1 MNDEFIK
8 IAELEFAD
16 DVYFEHITNIV
27 KAIKDNGFSVCED
40 RDYNPPRFQIMKKT
54 NYVQN

>member
-1 MNDEFIK
+1 MFI
-8 IAELEFAD
+8 
-16 DVYFEHITNIV
+16 FEHITNIV